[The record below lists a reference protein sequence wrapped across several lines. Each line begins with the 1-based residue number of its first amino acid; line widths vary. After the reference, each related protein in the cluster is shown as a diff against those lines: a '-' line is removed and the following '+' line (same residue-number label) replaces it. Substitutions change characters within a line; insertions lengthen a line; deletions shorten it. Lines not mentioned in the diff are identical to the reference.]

1 MKKELLVSVLTAIMA
16 MGSSSLHAQAKLVV
30 TPLNGGQTGEY
41 ALTDIQ
47 KITFGEDGMH
57 VVGSNFEVEP
67 LWKLSTIKNLQFVG
81 LTDGIGQLTRQE
93 TGKLTISLRENL
105 LTVHGI
111 GSQPALATIYDI
123 SGQIVLRAKVADG
136 ESIDASALSNGIF
149 IIRVNNKTLK
159 FVKQ

>member
-1 MKKELLVSVLTAIMA
+1 M
-16 MGSSSLHAQAKLVV
+16 
-30 TPLNGGQTGEY
+30 
-41 ALTDIQ
+41 
-47 KITFGEDGMH
+47 
-57 VVGSNFEVEP
+57 
-67 LWKLSTIKNLQFVG
+67 WKLSTIKNLQFVG

>member
-57 VVGSNFEVEP
+57 VVGSNFKVEP
-67 LWKLSTIKNLQFVG
+67 CGNSPRLRIYSLSDLPT
-81 LTDGIGQLTRQE
+81 
-93 TGKLTISLRENL
+93 
-105 LTVHGI
+105 
-111 GSQPALATIYDI
+111 
-123 SGQIVLRAKVADG
+123 
-136 ESIDASALSNGIF
+136 ESAN
-149 IIRVNNKTLK
+149 
-159 FVKQ
+159 